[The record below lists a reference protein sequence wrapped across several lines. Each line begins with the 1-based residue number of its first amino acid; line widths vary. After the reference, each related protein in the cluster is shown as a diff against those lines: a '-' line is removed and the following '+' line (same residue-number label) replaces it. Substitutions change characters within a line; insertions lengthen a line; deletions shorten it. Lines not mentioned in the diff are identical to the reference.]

1 MESVVILGAGQM
13 GKAVQNL
20 LNQNHIRLIAIG
32 DNNPQKRQPD
42 AEIPILSVEEA
53 LSLNPDRVLICVL
66 DDERAGQLKNQVQAN
81 GYQGCV
87 MLLSDVYT
95 LFDVRGATLRRLAD
109 RMEAL
114 SVSGC
119 IAELGTYKGDFAWQL
134 NARFPEK
141 TLYLFDTFEGFDE
154 RDITTERGKS
164 SSKAQTNDFG
174 DTNIQDVLFRMP
186 NPEKIVIRRGFF
198 PDTAK
203 GLEDERYS
211 LVSLDVDLYAPTLAG
226 LAYFYPRLSSG
237 GIIILHDYNSLRFDG
252 VRRAVADYEKEQGS
266 LPLLPLSDLHGTA
279 VIIKP

>member
-1 MESVVILGAGQM
+1 MGQ
-13 GKAVQNL
+13 AVQNL

-32 DNNPQKRQPD
+32 DNNPQKRRPD

-81 GYQGCV
+81 GYQGRV

-109 RMEAL
+109 RMDAL
-114 SVSGC
+114 SVPGC

-141 TLYLFDTFEGFDE
+141 KLYLFDTFEGFDE
-154 RDITTERGKS
+154 RDITTEQEKS

-174 DTNIQDVLFRMP
+174 DTNIQDVLSRMP

-226 LAYFYPRLSSG
+226 LTYFYPRLSRG

-279 VIIKP
+279 VIMKP

>member
-13 GKAVQNL
+13 GQAVQNL

-53 LSLNPDRVLICVL
+53 LFLNPDRVLICVL
-66 DDERAGQLKNQVQAN
+66 DGERAGQLKNQVQTN
-81 GYQGCV
+81 GYQGRV

-109 RMEAL
+109 RMNAL
-114 SVSGC
+114 SVAGC

-154 RDITTERGKS
+154 RDNHHKARKKQFQS
-164 SSKAQTNDFG
+164 SNKR
-174 DTNIQDVLFRMP
+174 FRRHKHP
-186 NPEKIVIRRGFF
+186 RCAFPYAESGKIVIRRGFF
-198 PDTAK
+198 PDTVK
-203 GLEDERYS
+203 GLEDEQYS
-211 LVSLDVDLYAPTLAG
+211 LVSLDVDL
-226 LAYFYPRLSSG
+226 
-237 GIIILHDYNSLRFDG
+237 
-252 VRRAVADYEKEQGS
+252 
-266 LPLLPLSDLHGTA
+266 
-279 VIIKP
+279 

>member
-13 GKAVQNL
+13 GQAVQNL

-53 LSLNPDRVLICVL
+53 LFLNPDRVLICVL
-66 DDERAGQLKNQVQAN
+66 DGERAGQLKNQVQTN
-81 GYQGCV
+81 GYQGRV

-109 RMEAL
+109 RMNAL
-114 SVSGC
+114 SVAGC

-154 RDITTERGKS
+154 RDITTEREKS

-174 DTNIQDVLFRMP
+174 DTSIQDVLSRMP
-186 NPEKIVIRRGFF
+186 NPEK
-198 PDTAK
+198 
-203 GLEDERYS
+203 
-211 LVSLDVDLYAPTLAG
+211 
-226 LAYFYPRLSSG
+226 SS
-237 GIIILHDYNSLRFDG
+237 F
-252 VRRAVADYEKEQGS
+252 AVAFSPIRSKAWRTS
-266 LPLLPLSDLHGTA
+266 NIPLSVLM
-279 VIIKP
+279 